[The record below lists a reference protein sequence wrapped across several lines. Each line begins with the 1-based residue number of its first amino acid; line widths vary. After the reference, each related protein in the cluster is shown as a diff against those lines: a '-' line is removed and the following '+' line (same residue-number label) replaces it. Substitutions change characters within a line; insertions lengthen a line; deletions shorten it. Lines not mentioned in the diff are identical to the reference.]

1 MRRKDYE
8 LLDRNRFD
16 EIIHNARYAHLGM
29 VDGNIPYV
37 IPIGFGYNLKHIYVH
52 CASKGYKTTI
62 LKKNSQ
68 VCVNFDSVSSVKH
81 GTAGPCSS
89 SLFYE
94 SVICFGKA
102 VFVEAFEEKKKAL
115 ELIIKKYSPDD
126 TREMTDK
133 QIDQVTIIRI
143 DIDQITGKTS
153 KKQKTN

>member
-16 EIIHNARYAHLGM
+16 EIICNARYAHLGM
-29 VDGNIPYV
+29 VDGNMPYV
-37 IPIGFGYNLKHIYVH
+37 IPIGFGYDMKHIYVH

-62 LKKNSQ
+62 LKKNPK

-94 SVICFGKA
+94 SVICSGEA
-102 VFVEAFEEKKKAL
+102 VFVETFEEKKKAL

-143 DIDQITGKTS
+143 DIDLITGKTS